1 MLPETA
7 PRLDA
12 VRALVADA
20 IEALVALLDAIDGD
34 TSLEDDERE
43 GDFADDEPDDDD
55 EPSAD
60 DEPED
65 RL

>member
-1 MLPETA
+1 MGRDGTN
-7 PRLDA
+7 LDA
-12 VRALVADA
+12 VRDVIADA
-20 IEALVALLDAIDGD
+20 IEAALALLDAIDGD
-34 TSLEDDERE
+34 ADIEDDERE
-43 GDFADDEPDDDD
+43 ADFADDEPDDDD